1 MIQTP
6 YISLV
11 FRRTRIIIISCIYLL
26 ALYDMHCL
34 LDSDVSGENFADFSM
49 KFGEPSNEPFGAP
62 DAGDTLSAA
71 AATGGT
77 TGAAEGFIPSVS
89 ASIPPAAAA
98 ASVTHQFSIRSVC
111 TLMYTYVRVCT
122 LMYTNVRVCTR
133 MYVYVHLCTRMF
145 TYVQLE

>member
-1 MIQTP
+1 MV
-6 YISLV
+6 Y
-11 FRRTRIIIISCIYLL
+11 RHTRIIIESCNCLL
-26 ALYDMHCL
+26 ALSDMHCL

-77 TGAAEGFIPSVS
+77 TRAAEGFIPSVS
-89 ASIPPAAAA
+89 VGIPPAASA

-111 TLMYTYVRVCT
+111 TLMYTYIHLCTRMYTYVRVCT
-122 LMYTNVRVCTR
+122 LMYT
-133 MYVYVHLCTRMF
+133 
-145 TYVQLE
+145 